1 MNSRYIVIFVAITT
15 ITTIGAY
22 TYNEAMA
29 SHAFEGGTAG
39 GALPIATTV
48 IISGEVMQSGDYMPL
63 VDFSPNFVAG
73 HLLLRIPCDAQ
84 GIPRVFPVAGHI
96 DETAH
101 RTYTSQ
107 PQMNLIEHVSNKGK
121 TCVYHSHV
129 PAIDVSKVGNPGAP
143 RITDVG
149 LMNTCNSNIVF
160 GTANV
165 MSFTV
170 LRTLGDINSNPYGPE
185 GGSPSPYNTE
195 GPTMPKFGDML
206 SVDVHRN
213 GNVEQITGNPCA

>member
-1 MNSRYIVIFVAITT
+1 MNSRYIVIFVAIAT
-15 ITTIGAY
+15 ISTIGAY

-73 HLLLRIPCDAQ
+73 HLLLRIPCDAE

-96 DETAH
+96 DEMAH

-129 PAIDVSKVGNPGAP
+129 LAIYVHGFPVICSTFPFLCTSTLSISPNFGIVGPS
-143 RITDVG
+143 VLYG
-149 LMNTCNSNIVF
+149 L
-160 GTANV
+160 G
-165 MSFTV
+165 
-170 LRTLGDINSNPYGPE
+170 R
-185 GGSPSPYNTE
+185 SPS
-195 GPTMPKFGDML
+195 GP
-206 SVDVHRN
+206 
-213 GNVEQITGNPCA
+213 

>member
-1 MNSRYIVIFVAITT
+1 
-15 ITTIGAY
+15 
-22 TYNEAMA
+22 
-29 SHAFEGGTAG
+29 
-39 GALPIATTV
+39 
-48 IISGEVMQSGDYMPL
+48 
-63 VDFSPNFVAG
+63 
-73 HLLLRIPCDAQ
+73 
-84 GIPRVFPVAGHI
+84 
-96 DETAH
+96 
-101 RTYTSQ
+101 
-107 PQMNLIEHVSNKGK
+107 MNLIEHVSNKGK

-149 LMNTCNSNIVF
+149 LMNTCKSNIVF

-185 GGSPSPYNTE
+185 GDLPSPYNTE

-206 SVDVHRN
+206 SVDVHLH
-213 GNVEQITGNPCA
+213 GNSGSSWISYFAHINCWNMGMIYASFSFV